1 MAMVKAEN
9 WRLYNLKAIKIK
21 RETAKAYLVEFLNGK
36 KAWLPKSRTKMEG
49 GYLAVQEWLVEKNK
63 LPAIGSVSIEVNP
76 KLIKNEE
83 GLRGLLEKALKEP
96 QVATY
101 RYCVSVLTLKKVI
114 YISPELK
121 EEVGSAKEF
130 ITIEVD

>member
-1 MAMVKAEN
+1 MVKPEN

-49 GYLAVQEWLVEKNK
+49 EYLAVQEWLVEKNK
-63 LPAIGSVSIEVNP
+63 LPAIGSLSIEINP
-76 KLIKNEE
+76 KLVKNREE
-83 GLRGLLEKALKEP
+83 LKMLLDKTLKEP

-101 RYCVSVLTLKKVI
+101 RYCVSVLTLKKVL

-121 EEVGSAKEF
+121 EEAGSAKEF
-130 ITIEVD
+130 VTIEVD